1 MQKGHTKNYTRGGV
15 PLRVTSINTLS
26 NIILLTADM
35 SRINNINYNRIKSV
49 KAYLYIGII
58 WRVFMGEKIVAS
70 IAMTAIIIMLPYI
83 LTMAMNGREIESG
96 DEIGRLDTGRDILI
110 QIDGTNV
117 LMDVE
122 QYIAGILPGIVDYS
136 SDASFMEAQA
146 VAVRTKIY
154 YAMGNKSIIDASE
167 LDFKYYTMKDYMEK
181 WGNNKY
187 KQVKKKYDN
196 AVINTA
202 RQIIE

>member
-1 MQKGHTKNYTRGGV
+1 
-15 PLRVTSINTLS
+15 
-26 NIILLTADM
+26 
-35 SRINNINYNRIKSV
+35 
-49 KAYLYIGII
+49 
-58 WRVFMGEKIVAS
+58 MGEKIVAS